1 MELRGP
7 TPEVNTR
14 ASVRLGELW
23 GWGGVCWDQRLEPW
37 FREGYRFRAH
47 GGGGGAGTGAEW
59 ARSAVHLAAL
69 VGGGGGVGDGH
80 GGGGQ
85 AEPCTWSQC
94 TQWKRTE
101 HVGSPSWGHGA
112 LGGARGPGWGCSDPC
127 QRQGSGTR
135 AQEPPFPLSVW

>member
-47 GGGGGAGTGAEW
+47 GGGGQGRG
-59 ARSAVHLAAL
+59 RSGHVQPCPWLPWSE
-69 VGGGGGVGDGH
+69 VGV
-80 GGGGQ
+80 
-85 AEPCTWSQC
+85 E
-94 TQWKRTE
+94 
-101 HVGSPSWGHGA
+101 
-112 LGGARGPGWGCSDPC
+112 
-127 QRQGSGTR
+127 
-135 AQEPPFPLSVW
+135 

>member
-47 GGGGGAGTGAEW
+47 GRGAGTGAEW
-59 ARSAVHLAAL
+59 ARSAVYLAAL
-69 VGGGGGVGDGH
+69 AGGGGGVGDGH

-85 AEPCTWSQC
+85 AEP
-94 TQWKRTE
+94 
-101 HVGSPSWGHGA
+101 HVVPVHA
-112 LGGARGPGWGCSDPC
+112 VEED
-127 QRQGSGTR
+127 
-135 AQEPPFPLSVW
+135 